1 MMKMLVLHRFD
12 INKMAAGEAIHVNP
26 DSIFILARLDD
37 WTELRGVAGD
47 IVKVV
52 ETPEEIEKMLE

>member
-1 MMKMLVLHRFD
+1 MKMLTLHKFD
-12 INKMAAGEAIHVNP
+12 FNKMSAGEVIHVNP
-26 DSIFILARLDD
+26 DYIFILAHLDD